1 MKLKNISAGPRGLY
15 VGGSLTMV
23 DPGATVD
30 GVADQEAIDVAA
42 WFAPADGMIDAPDS
56 DNLVLD
62 NLTDDELRDLIEQR
76 TGKRPHHRAGR
87 VKLIEALA

>member
-15 VGGSLTMV
+15 VGGSLIMV

-42 WFAPADGMIDAPDS
+42 WFAPADELIDTLDS
-56 DNLVLD
+56 DNPD
-62 NLTDDELRDLIEQR
+62 IPNLTDDQLRDLIEQS

-87 VKLIEALA
+87 AKLIEALA